1 MNLMKKGKHLLLLL
15 TQFLFLCFGFS
26 WRIIGEKILGGN
38 DSNVQICCECR
49 LLNISISA
57 NHKTVVLSRN
67 GLQFVCVLEK
77 NLAVW
82 YLVLK
87 LSSEDVE
94 KLSFREKI
102 VLRGHA
108 TCGLDIR

>member
-1 MNLMKKGKHLLLLL
+1 M
-15 TQFLFLCFGFS
+15 
-26 WRIIGEKILGGN
+26 
-38 DSNVQICCECR
+38 
-49 LLNISISA
+49 
-57 NHKTVVLSRN
+57 LSRN
-67 GLQFVCVLEK
+67 GLKFVCMLEK

-94 KLSFREKI
+94 KFSFREKI

-108 TCGLDIR
+108 TSGRDIRLKTQLGGFHYF